1 MPKMRMGRIFIE
13 KIISAIKIGHPQDRW
28 PINGIIRLYG
38 LLRISFAD
46 LWQEVVI
53 EEGVD
58 AIVKYDPLG
67 PNNLIGA
74 FVQFVNHNAYKV
86 RVIWTPVITFSG
98 SDKKEGYGEPFIMNK
113 GESYQATIWRAGTCG
128 NRKLENLRV
137 EMNVEKA
144 TE

>member
-1 MPKMRMGRIFIE
+1 MKKLLVLLFFVMTLSLIV
-13 KIISAIKIGHPQDRW
+13 ISDAIA
-28 PINGIIRLYG
+28 
-38 LLRISFAD
+38 AD
-46 LWQEVVI
+46 TTK
-53 EEGVD
+53 EGVD

-86 RVIWTPVITFSG
+86 RVIWTPVITCSG

-128 NRKLENLRV
+128 NRKLENLSV